1 VTVGPLFNAQLR
13 LYLDT
18 LLSVLLLT
26 ALFYPF
32 ERLRAAEPR
41 QRFADRVL
49 NYLYYPFA
57 LGWLFVLQLLLAPWH
72 TRLIG
77 WVGGGFLPDVRHGA
91 GGEILFGVVF
101 AVMWDIWQYWIHRA
115 QHAWPALWE
124 THKFHHSETSM
135 NTSTQARHQWLS
147 HVVYLASYAPM
158 LLLFGARAPHVVA
171 TVLMFRVWGF
181 VNHANVRIRF
191 GPLTSVVAGPQWHRI
206 HHSVEPEH
214 LDRNF
219 AAFFP
224 MIDRLFGTYY
234 APAADEYPATGLTV
248 TAAEAMT
255 ETPVMQATVGPLLNW
270 YGGAKG
276 RFRRAEPMIPIEGNA
291 KAI

>member
-1 VTVGPLFNAQLR
+1 MGSLLNTQLR

-18 LLSVLLLT
+18 VLSVILLT

-32 ERLRAAEPR
+32 ERLQAAESR
-41 QRFADRVL
+41 QRFADRLL

-57 LGWLFVLQLLLAPWH
+57 LAWVFTLQILLGPWH
-72 TRLIG
+72 ARLIG
-77 WVGGGFLPDVRHGA
+77 WARGGLLPAVPAGV
-91 GGEILFGVVF
+91 GGEIVFGVLF
-101 AVMWDIWQYWIHRA
+101 ALTWDTWQYWVHRA
-115 QHAWPALWE
+115 QHAWPLLWE

-147 HVVYLASYAPM
+147 HVVYMTSYAPM
-158 LLLFGARAPHVVA
+158 LLLFGARAPHIIA

-181 VNHANVRIRF
+181 VNHANVRINF
-191 GPLTSVVAGPQWHRI
+191 GPLTSVIAGPQWHRI

-224 MIDRLFGTYY
+224 VIDRLFGTYY
-234 APAADEYPATGLTV
+234 APAPDEYPATGLIATEAGA
-248 TAAEAMT
+248 TAER
-255 ETPVMQATVGPLLNW
+255 PVVLATIGPFLSW
-270 YGGAKG
+270 YRGIKG
-276 RFRRAEPMIPIEGNA
+276 RFRREESMIAVDGGVGA
-291 KAI
+291 T